1 MNSDM
6 LIFALNVEEVS
17 FFKAHPEILTSF
29 DLTGLCQE
37 LWIGQF
43 FILEALPKHR
53 YLHIKKA
60 NAIGFTIHLNRCLS
74 EAKKLGVAR
83 LSGMYQE
90 LYDLEIRKQGD
101 RLSIADLLHPD
112 HPTLEVNMARFRK
125 SVHDCGAIIYQT
137 LLWLFPELVS
147 HPDIDRVYKLLCEGR
162 Q

>member
-1 MNSDM
+1 MNGDM

-17 FFKAHPEILTSF
+17 FFKANPEFLASF
-29 DLTGLCQE
+29 DLTGLSHE
-37 LWIGQF
+37 LLIGQF

-60 NAIGFTIHLNRCLS
+60 DAIGFILHLKSCLS

-83 LSGMYQE
+83 CSAMYQE
-90 LYDLEIRKQGD
+90 LYDLEINKQGD
-101 RLSIADLLHPD
+101 HFSISDLLHPD
-112 HPTLEVNMARFRK
+112 HPTVEVNMARFRR
-125 SVHDCGAIIYQT
+125 SVHDCGAIIYRT

-147 HPDIDRVYKLLCEGR
+147 HPDIDRVYKLLCVGR